1 MTTLGSKEKP
11 LRVAIVG
18 SGPSGFY
25 AADALLRA
33 DVDVV
38 IDIFDRLP
46 TPYGLVRHGVAPDH
60 QKIKNVIKVY
70 EGIATRPN
78 VSFYGNISIGR
89 DVTIDELR
97 EYYDALIL
105 AVGAETDRKLGIPG
119 EDLPGSHTATEF
131 VAWYNGHP
139 DYRDHVFDLSCE
151 SAVVIGQGNVAVDVC
166 RILAKTVEELKQT
179 DIAQH
184 ALEALSHSKI
194 KRIYMVGRRGP
205 VQAKFTLLEIK
216 EMGKLEDCDPVVLPE
231 DMVYED
237 ASRAELEDAGNKS
250 QQKVVSVLEEFA
262 QRTPEGKSRQL
273 HILFRRSPKE
283 IRGQGRVESIVLER
297 NDLSGEPFKVKA
309 VGTGETE
316 QIPCGLVFR
325 SVGYRGVGVPG
336 VPFDERSGII
346 PNADGRV
353 MKGDTPVPG
362 LYVVGWIKRGPSG
375 VIGTNKPD
383 SQATV
388 SAVLQ
393 DLPNL
398 TPCEHRN
405 TLELLNLLDSRG
417 VRVVTF
423 GDWKRVDAHEI
434 ERGRPLGKPRE
445 KLTSVRSMLELLTRD
460 TGKENT

>member
-1 MTTLGSKEKP
+1 MSTLGSSEQP

-33 DVDVV
+33 DVHVV
-38 IDIFDRLP
+38 IDIFDRLA

-70 EGIATRPN
+70 EGIASQSN
-78 VSFYGNISIGR
+78 VSFYGNITIGR

-97 EYYDALIL
+97 EYYDAVIL
-105 AVGAETDRKLGIPG
+105 AVGAETDRRLGIPG

-139 DYRDHVFDLSCE
+139 DYFDREFDLSAE

-166 RILAKTVEELKQT
+166 RILSKTVEELKET

-184 ALEALSHSKI
+184 ALDALSKSNI
-194 KRIYMVGRRGP
+194 KNVYMVGRRGP

-216 EMGKLEDCDPVVLPE
+216 EMGRLEDCDPIVVAE
-231 DMVYED
+231 DLEYDD
-237 ASRAELEDAGNKS
+237 ASRAELEDPGNKS
-250 QQKVVSVLEEFA
+250 QQKVVSVLEEFGKRA
-262 QRTPEGKSRQL
+262 PEGKTRKL

-283 IRGQGRVESIVLER
+283 IRGTERVESIVLER
-297 NDLSGEPFKVKA
+297 NTLQGEPFKIRA

-316 QIPCGLVFR
+316 EIPCGLVFR
-325 SVGYRGVGVPG
+325 SVGYRGIAVPG
-336 VPFDERSGII
+336 VPFDENAGVI

-353 MKGDTPVPG
+353 KDGDAPVPG

-388 SAVLQ
+388 ASLLEDARTLQ
-393 DLPNL
+393 PCPNRKTETL
-398 TPCEHRN
+398 LN
-405 TLELLNLLDSRG
+405 TLHERG
-417 VRVVTF
+417 VRVITF

-434 ERGRPLGKPRE
+434 ERGQAVGKPRE
-445 KLTSVRSMLELLTRD
+445 KLTSVQSILDLLGGR
-460 TGKENT
+460 